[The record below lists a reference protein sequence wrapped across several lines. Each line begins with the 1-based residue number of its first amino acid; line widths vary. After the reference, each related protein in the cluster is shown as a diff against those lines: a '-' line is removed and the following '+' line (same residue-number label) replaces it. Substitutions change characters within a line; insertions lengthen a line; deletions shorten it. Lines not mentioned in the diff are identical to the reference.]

1 MKTILS
7 EIWINSSNPEYSKL
21 YSRIRKTWT
30 IEKKPIV
37 FSNLSQEEKRIY
49 YRDKMRKHREN
60 KRILKLKELRWQ

>member
-7 EIWINSSNPEYSKL
+7 EIWINSSNPEYFKL

-49 YRDKMRKHREN
+49 YRDKMSKHREN

>member
-7 EIWINSSNPEYSKL
+7 EIWINSSNPEYFKL

-37 FSNLSQEEKRIY
+37 FSNLSQEEKRFVLFW
-49 YRDKMRKHREN
+49 KHSFN
-60 KRILKLKELRWQ
+60 

>member
-7 EIWINSSNPEYSKL
+7 KIWINSSNPEYFKL
-21 YSRIRKTWT
+21 YFRIRKTWT

-60 KRILKLKELRWQ
+60 KIILKLKELRWQ